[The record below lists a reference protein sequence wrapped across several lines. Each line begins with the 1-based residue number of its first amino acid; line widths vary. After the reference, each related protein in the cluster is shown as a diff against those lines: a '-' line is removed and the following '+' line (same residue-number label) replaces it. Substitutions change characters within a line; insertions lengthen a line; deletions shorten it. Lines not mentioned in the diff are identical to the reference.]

1 MLSRKSFLFVVSAPS
16 GTGKT
21 TLCRALLR
29 HDTALAYSV
38 SATTRSKRAKEVEGQ
53 DYYFMTDDEFSTSIA
68 QGAFVEWEEVYGS
81 RYGTL
86 HSELLGKLD
95 NGRDVILDLDVKGA
109 LHVKSIY
116 PESVAVFL
124 LPPTMEE
131 LRHRLITRG
140 REGKELIEVRL
151 SQARS
156 EIERAREFDYVVV
169 NDTLAESTSKL
180 AAILD
185 AERSR
190 STRLT
195 EIKLMEDR

>member
-29 HDTALAYSV
+29 HDGCLSYSV
-38 SATTRSKRAKEVEGQ
+38 SATTRPKRAKEVEGQ
-53 DYYFMTDDEFSTSIA
+53 DYYFMTDGEFTSSVA
-68 QGAFVEWEEVYGS
+68 QGAFVEWEDVYGA

-86 HSELLGKLD
+86 HSELRGKLKD
-95 NGRDVILDLDVKGA
+95 GHDVILDLDVKGA
-109 LHVKSIY
+109 LHVKSMY

-140 REGKELIEVRL
+140 REGKDIIEARL
-151 SQARS
+151 GQARS
-156 EIERAREFDYVVV
+156 EIERACEFDYVVV
-169 NDTLAESTSKL
+169 NDTLAESTARL

>member
-1 MLSRKSFLFVVSAPS
+1 MLSRKTFLFIVSAPS

-29 HDTALAYSV
+29 RDSGLAYSV
-38 SATTRSKRAKEVEGQ
+38 SATTRPKRGKEVEGQ
-53 DYYFMTDDEFSTSIA
+53 DYYFMTDEEFDRAISE
-68 QGAFVEWEEVYGS
+68 GALLEWEEVYGA

-86 HSELLGKLD
+86 RRQLEEKLD
-95 NGRDVILDLDVKGA
+95 AGHDVILDLDVKGA
-109 LHVKSIY
+109 LHVKGIF

-140 REGKELIEVRL
+140 REGKDLIEARL
-151 SQARS
+151 SQAES

-169 NDTLAESTSKL
+169 NDSLAESAARL

-185 AERSR
+185 AERAR
-190 STRLT
+190 TGRLT
-195 EIKLMEDR
+195 KIQLMEDR